1 MRVHPLGRARLSAI
15 AISVAAATVVTPAAG
30 VAAVPGADDGRWYVE
45 ATGLTELHQRT
56 TGAGITIAVLDEAV
70 NPAAADLV
78 GADVLPHEPSYCAAE
93 PDGQAYPATSTEALA
108 KHTTSI
114 ATMLVGTDA
123 GSGGA
128 PGIPGV
134 APGATV
140 RTYAIRYGD
149 QPCETPA
156 GQENY
161 QDDAIRD
168 AVADGADI
176 IAVPGAGRFT
186 TDGIAD
192 ALRAGV
198 IVVAAAGN
206 DGELTGLPAI
216 ANGVVTV
223 GTVTS
228 DVTLAEGSPSGPTL
242 AAVAPGARI
251 RAMQADWTTYGTTTG
266 SSNATA
272 YTAGALALLWSL
284 YPDATDG
291 QIIQALIHT
300 TDAEVKE
307 TPSRE
312 TGWGYGTVSPR
323 GLLSVD
329 PTTYPDENPLLLDD
343 GRAPLVSDVVG
354 GGEPTAAPADEP
366 DDAVADDDAATSDTP
381 SDSGLPLGA
390 IAGGAFGVLL
400 VVGAVVAVI
409 ISRRRRPT
417 TDNDAKHTTARGSHG

>member
-1 MRVHPLGRARLSAI
+1 MVATMLGSGW
-15 AISVAAATVVTPAAG
+15 AAASN
-30 VAAVPGADDGRWYVE
+30 PGAEDGRWYYE
-45 ATGLTELHQRT
+45 ATGLADLHQRT
-56 TGAGITIAVLDEAV
+56 TGTGITIAVLDEAV
-70 NPAAADLV
+70 NLAAADLV
-78 GADVLPHEPSYCAAE
+78 GADVQPHEPSYCAAE
-93 PDGQAYPATSTEALA
+93 EGGAAYPATSTEALA

-123 GSGGA
+123 GVGGA

-156 GQENY
+156 GQESY

-168 AVADGADI
+168 AIADGADI

-228 DVTLAEGSPSGPTL
+228 DVTLAEGSPDGPTL

-251 RAMQADWTTYGTTTG
+251 RAMQADWSTYGTTTG

-284 YPDATDG
+284 YPDASDR
-291 QIIQALIHT
+291 QIIQALIHA
-300 TDAEVKE
+300 TDAEVKD

-312 TGWGYGTVSPR
+312 PGWGYGTVSPR
-323 GLLSVD
+323 GLLATD
-329 PTTYPDENPLLLDD
+329 PTSYPDENPLLLDD
-343 GRAPLVSDVVG
+343 GRAPVVADVLG
-354 GGEPTAAPADEP
+354 ADQTATTPAEDAG
-366 DDAVADDDAATSDTP
+366 DAVAGTDDTTPAVAAAPSTP
-381 SDSGLPLGA
+381 VGA
-390 IAGGAFGVLL
+390 WVGGAAGALLIAGSSA
-400 VVGAVVAVI
+400 AVVA
-409 ISRRRRPT
+409 SRRRRLT
-417 TDNDAKHTTARGSHG
+417 ADGTGARSDADPD